1 FEGPGKASFAEW
13 IADLDKHADQVENN
27 GTFNLGNTTLKLDL
41 AAPGKCVAAW
51 FNAPSRKA
59 TRVPYQ
65 VMSRNIQR
73 ALRKFI
79 PLCYFDE
86 AHKYIEQPIAA
97 QILVYS
103 SLPVSTG
110 IKLKDRK
117 LTINADVKTLF
128 WEYDD
133 PRDADLNE
141 RHAMIFSQ
149 LTKDALRV
157 AMRQACTILERSP
170 DLSGFASD
178 YADTDARIEKLRSLS
193 YHDNDPNMLILKLLR
208 TESTTIDQ
216 AVKAGQALADF
227 RDESVNDPEAALEA
241 LAEFGANVTAA
252 FNSQLSDLVG
262 GPMLR
267 ALGSAIFVEAAKA
280 FDESIADIE
289 PVARL
294 DVTILRS
301 SAPGSWREDFL
312 DGKSFDPTVIAVE
325 QPIVNL

>member
-1 FEGPGKASFAEW
+1 
-13 IADLDKHADQVENN
+13 
-27 GTFNLGNTTLKLDL
+27 
-41 AAPGKCVAAW
+41 
-51 FNAPSRKA
+51 
-59 TRVPYQ
+59 
-65 VMSRNIQR
+65 
-73 ALRKFI
+73 
-79 PLCYFDE
+79 
-86 AHKYIEQPIAA
+86 
-97 QILVYS
+97 
-103 SLPVSTG
+103 
-110 IKLKDRK
+110 
-117 LTINADVKTLF
+117 
-128 WEYDD
+128 
-133 PRDADLNE
+133 
-141 RHAMIFSQ
+141 
-149 LTKDALRV
+149 
-157 AMRQACTILERSP
+157 
-170 DLSGFASD
+170 
-178 YADTDARIEKLRSLS
+178 
-193 YHDNDPNMLILKLLR
+193 MLILKLLR